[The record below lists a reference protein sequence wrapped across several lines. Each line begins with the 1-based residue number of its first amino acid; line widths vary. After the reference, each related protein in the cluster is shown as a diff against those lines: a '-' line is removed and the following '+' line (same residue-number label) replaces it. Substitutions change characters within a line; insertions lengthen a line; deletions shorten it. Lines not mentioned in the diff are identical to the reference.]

1 MAATTARRLS
11 LRQIIWVCLGV
22 ITVVFV
28 GSMAASVT
36 TRIAV
41 GNAVSE
47 LGDRLMPMRG
57 KMADL
62 SRAFVNQEAGQRG
75 FLLTDNPLTLEP
87 YDAGV
92 ATADHLIPELRDQ
105 FANAPESPILLRDLD
120 EVAAAYR
127 VWRTQA
133 AEPQIAAQRNGP
145 LAPTEVSQFVL
156 QGKLLFD
163 QLRDKYRAVTAQ
175 IDSLIQQQLSRINS
189 VQTVANI
196 IQYAAAILLAATIFG
211 AIVVVQQQLTKPVG
225 RLVADV
231 RAVADGDYDRAI
243 ERAGPLELAEVSAA
257 VEEMRDSLR
266 SATSRLVGAE
276 LRDEQ
281 ARIAADLHDRVIQRV
296 FGLGLGLTSAAAHG
310 KRDLTPFI
318 DETDGIIRDL
328 RESIFNLDHATASP
342 LRVTRLRSAIID
354 MLDGNVSPLPFT
366 PTLQLDGPIEAVAIA
381 PRLQASVLSV
391 IREALSNIARHSQAT
406 AATVK
411 VVIGEDE
418 LQVVVED
425 NGIGISPDDALG
437 NGRRNIGARATQFGG
452 RAEIRNGE
460 DGTGTIVDWRVP
472 LPVNS

>member
-1 MAATTARRLS
+1 MAVTTAQRLS
-11 LRQIIWVCLGV
+11 LRQLIWACLGV

-28 GSMAASVT
+28 AATAASIT
-36 TRIAV
+36 TRITV
-41 GNAVSE
+41 GHAVSE
-47 LGDRLMPMRG
+47 LGDRLIPMRA

-75 FLLTDNPLTLEP
+75 FLLTDNPVTLET

-92 ATADHLIPELRDQ
+92 AAAEQLIPHLRVE
-105 FANAPESPILLRDLD
+105 FANAPHAEILSEDLD
-120 EVAAAYR
+120 QVAAAYQ

-133 AEPQIAAQRNGP
+133 AEPQIAAQRNGALTP
-145 LAPTEVSQFVL
+145 DEVSQMVL
-156 QGKLLFD
+156 RGKLLFD
-163 QLRDKYRAVTAQ
+163 QLRDKYRAVTVQ
-175 IDSLIQQQLSRINS
+175 IDSLILQQLSHINS

-211 AIVVVQQQLTKPVG
+211 AIVVVQLQLTKPIG
-225 RLVADV
+225 RLVSDV

-243 ERAGPLELAEVSAA
+243 ERAGPVEISEVSAA

-266 SATSRLVGAE
+266 SATSRLVDSE

-381 PRLQASVLSV
+381 PPLQASVLSV
-391 IREALSNIARHSQAT
+391 IRESLSNIARHSQAT

-411 VVIGEDE
+411 VVIGEGE
-418 LQVVVED
+418 LQVTVED
-425 NGIGISPDDALG
+425 NGIGISADDALG

-460 DGTGTIVDWRVP
+460 SGSGTVVDWRVP
-472 LPVNS
+472 LPAQG